1 MLAGILNIFLNEA
14 SPYYAFDMLIM
25 LTIIL
30 VCIAAGGMLLVDA
43 VVKSMKKLTRKYRIN
58 KVQSSR

>member
-1 MLAGILNIFLNEA
+1 MLADILNIFLNEA

-25 LTIIL
+25 LTIII
-30 VCIAAGGMLLVDA
+30 VCIAAGGMLLVSD
-43 VVKSMKKLTRKYRIN
+43 VVKSIKKLTRKYRRN